1 MSTQLTESEVTK
13 LRTII
18 TACDNGKKISD
29 LEQITLL
36 NGSEMFEVVQDGVS
50 KRASPEMIMA
60 SAPAQNGTYPDVP
73 LNRVTIKRFSGQ
85 LSPLYVYEDNT
96 SLMTKI
102 LALCKPVL
110 LNRDS
115 LVDTYLSG
123 SNCLKSA
130 DGYPANL
137 TAWDKPAM
145 TLMGGFWQK
154 YEYDA
159 STNEKITKISPYKVA
174 GYKYVRRRFV
184 GMFNGNT
191 VTNSADGISKTFL
204 CSNYDVYTTQSI
216 SLENAHSYAKNLGTH
231 FRAMADQ
238 DLDVYALLFSLFK
251 GTVHTQGIYEGIT
264 NVNSTNWAAYNKS
277 ADGGASSYGQF
288 HKNGATIGLT
298 SHEGEVSLSVT
309 DFPNGAITVKPYRFL
324 WRENGL
330 AGPYLLF
337 TSGRLIIDNVVWQ
350 VNDLSDIAF
359 TKTDD
364 FVQLCSLVGIAP
376 SASGW
381 QRVLETYQDTLMPS
395 AIGGSD
401 TTGMCDQWYG
411 LAAPTAG
418 GVYVPAR
425 LGVAYGGAL
434 AGLRCLHSSAGPSYA
449 NAYYGVSLASDDPT
463 DTIADGT
470 IAA

>member
-1 MSTQLTESEVTK
+1 MALTPEQEAKVALLLEAFSGSKAIGDMDMADPDTFYD
-13 LRTII
+13 
-18 TACDNGKKISD
+18 AKI
-29 LEQITLL
+29 
-36 NGSEMFEVVQDGVS
+36 EVVQGGVS
-50 KRASPEMIMA
+50 KQASIEMIA
-60 SAPAQNGTYPDVP
+60 QAAPVAGLYPDVP
-73 LNRVTIKRFSGQ
+73 INRVTIKRYSGQ
-85 LSPLYVYEDNT
+85 ESHLYVYEDNM
-96 SLMTKI
+96 SLMAKI

-137 TAWDKPAM
+137 TAWDKPSM
-145 TLMGGFWQK
+145 TQIGGFWQK
-154 YEYDA
+154 YEYNA
-159 STNEKITKISPYKVA
+159 SADEKITKISPYKVK
-174 GYKYVRRRFV
+174 GYKYVRRRYV

-191 VTNSADGISKTFL
+191 VTNSADGSSKTFL

-216 SLENAHSYAKNLGTH
+216 SIANAHSYAKNLGTH

-251 GTVHTQGIYEGIT
+251 STVHTQGIYEGMA
-264 NVNSTNWAAYNKS
+264 NVNSNNWAAYNKS
-277 ADGGASSYGQF
+277 ADGGASTHGQF

-298 SHEGEVSLSVT
+298 THEGEVSLSVT
-309 DFPNGAITVKPYRFL
+309 DFPNGAITVKPNRFL

-330 AGPYLLF
+330 AGPYLLY

-350 VNDLSDIAF
+350 VNNLADIAF
-359 TKTDD
+359 TKTGDY
-364 FVQLCSLVGIAP
+364 VQLCSLAGIAP
-376 SASGW
+376 SADGW
-381 QRVLETYQDTLMPS
+381 QRILETYQDTLMPS

-401 TTGMCDQWYG
+401 ATGMCDQWYG

-425 LGVAYGGAL
+425 LGSADLGAH
-434 AGLRCLHSSAGPSYA
+434 AGLRCLYSRFGPSYA
-449 NAYYGVSLASDDPT
+449 YALCGVSLASDDPT
-463 DTIADGT
+463 DTIVDGE
-470 IAA
+470 IAS

>member
-1 MSTQLTESEVTK
+1 MALTTQEEDKV
-13 LRTII
+13 R
-18 TACDNGKKISD
+18 
-29 LEQITLL
+29 LL
-36 NGSEMFEVVQDGVS
+36 LAAMDGAKSIGDMDMADPDTFYDARIEVVQGGVS
-50 KRASPEMIMA
+50 KQATIEMIA
-60 SAPAQNGTYPDVP
+60 QAAPVDGLYPDVP
-73 LNRVTIKRFSGQ
+73 INRVTIKRYSGQ

-96 SLMTKI
+96 SLMAKI

-115 LVDTYLSG
+115 LIDTYLSG

-137 TAWDKPAM
+137 TNWDKPAM
-145 TLMGGFWQK
+145 TQIGGFWKK
-154 YEYDA
+154 YEYNA
-159 STNEKITKISPYKVA
+159 ATNEKIIKISPYKVK
-174 GYKYVRRRFV
+174 GYKYVRGRFI

-191 VTNSADGISKTFL
+191 VTNSADGTSKTFL
-204 CSNYDVYTTQSI
+204 CSNYDVYTTQNI
-216 SLENAHSYAKNLGTH
+216 TLQNAHSYAKNLGTH

-277 ADGGASSYGQF
+277 ADGGASTYGQF
-288 HKNGATIGLT
+288 HKNGATIELIT
-298 SHEGEVSLSVT
+298 HEGEVSLSVT
-309 DFPNGAITVKPYRFL
+309 DFPNGAITVKPNRFL

-330 AGPYLLF
+330 AGPYYLF

-364 FVQLCSLVGIAP
+364 FTQLCSLAGIAP
-376 SASGW
+376 PSNGW
-381 QRVLETYQDTLMPS
+381 QKILETHEDTLMPS
-395 AIGGSD
+395 AIGGSA

-418 GVYVPAR
+418 GVYVPSR
-425 LGVAYGGAL
+425 LGNAYVGADG
-434 AGLRCLHSSAGPSYA
+434 GLRCLRSLYGPSHA
-449 NAYYGVSLASDDPT
+449 AAAYGVSLASDDPT

-470 IAA
+470 IAV

>member
-1 MSTQLTESEVTK
+1 MALTTEQEAKIALLLEAFDGAKSIGDMEMADPETFYDAKIEV
-13 LRTII
+13 IQ
-18 TACDNGKKISD
+18 N
-29 LEQITLL
+29 
-36 NGSEMFEVVQDGVS
+36 GVS
-50 KRASPEMIMA
+50 KQASIEMIA
-60 SAPAQNGTYPDVP
+60 QAAPVAGLYPDVP
-73 LNRVTIKRFSGQ
+73 INRVTIKRFSGQ

-96 SLMTKI
+96 SLMAKI
-102 LALCKPVL
+102 LTLCKPVL

-137 TAWDKPAM
+137 TNWDKPAM
-145 TLMGGFWQK
+145 TQIGGFWMK

-159 STNEKITKISPYKVA
+159 STNTKYLKFSPYKVV
-174 GYKYVRRRFV
+174 GYKYIRRRFI

-191 VTNSADGISKTFL
+191 VTNSADGSSKTFL

-216 SLENAHSYAKNLGTH
+216 TLQNAHSYAQNLGTH

-251 GTVHTQGIYEGIT
+251 GTVHTQGVYEGIT
-264 NVNSTNWAAYNKS
+264 NVNGTNWAAYNKS
-277 ADGGASSYGQF
+277 ADGGASSYAQF

-298 SHEGEVSLSVT
+298 THEGEVSLPVA
-309 DFPNGAITVKPYRFL
+309 DFPSGAITVKPNRFL

-330 AGPYLLF
+330 AGPYALF

-350 VNDLSDIAF
+350 VNDLADIAF
-359 TKTDD
+359 TKTEA
-364 FVQLCSLVGIAP
+364 FVQLCSLAGISP
-376 SASGW
+376 PTNGW
-381 QRVLETYQDTLMPS
+381 QNILETHEDTLMPS

-411 LAAPTAG
+411 LAAPPEG
-418 GVYVPAR
+418 GVYVPVR
-425 LGVAYGGAL
+425 LGYALYGAR
-434 AGLRCLHSSAGPSYA
+434 AGLRFLRSLYGPSDA
-449 NAYYGVSLASDDPT
+449 FAYYGVSLASDDPT

-470 IAA
+470 IAS

>member
-1 MSTQLTESEVTK
+1 MALTTQEEAQVRQLLAAMDGSKSIGDMEMADPDTFYD
-13 LRTII
+13 
-18 TACDNGKKISD
+18 AKI
-29 LEQITLL
+29 
-36 NGSEMFEVVQDGVS
+36 EVVQNGVS
-50 KRASPEMIMA
+50 KQASIEMIA
-60 SAPAQNGTYPDVP
+60 QAAPVNGLYPDVP
-73 LNRVTIKRFSGQ
+73 INRVTIKRFSGQ

-96 SLMTKI
+96 SLKAKI

-115 LVDTYLSG
+115 LIDTYLSG

-137 TAWDKPAM
+137 TSWDKPAM
-145 TLMGGFWQK
+145 TLIGGFWMK

-159 STNEKITKISPYKVA
+159 STNEKIIKISPYKVK
-174 GYKYVRRRFV
+174 GYKYIRRRFI

-191 VTNSADGISKTFL
+191 VTNTADGTSKTFL
-204 CSNYDVYTTQSI
+204 CSNYDVYTRQSI
-216 SLENAHSYAKNLGTH
+216 SLANAHTYAKNLGTH

-251 GTVHTQGIYEGIT
+251 GTVHTQGVYEGIT

-277 ADGGASSYGQF
+277 ADGGASTHGQF

-298 SHEGEVSLSVT
+298 THEGEVSLSVT
-309 DFPNGAITVKPYRFL
+309 DFPNGAITVKPNRFL

-330 AGPYLLF
+330 AGPYYLF

-350 VNDLSDIAF
+350 VNDLADIAF
-359 TKTDD
+359 TKTGDY
-364 FVQLCSLVGIAP
+364 VQLCSLAEIAP
-376 SASGW
+376 SADGF
-381 QRVLETYQDTLMPS
+381 QRILETYQDTLMPS
-395 AIGGSD
+395 AIGGSA

-411 LAAPTAG
+411 LAAPTTG
-418 GVYVPAR
+418 VVYVPAR
-425 LGVAYGGAL
+425 LGYAAGGAI
-434 AGLRCLHSSAGPSYA
+434 AGLRCLFSSFGPSYA
-449 NAYYGVSLASDDPT
+449 RAYYGVSLASDDPT

-470 IAA
+470 IAS

>member
-1 MSTQLTESEVTK
+1 MYFTTEE
-13 LRTII
+13 I
-18 TACDNGKKISD
+18 TALKLVAAAYGGAKSIGDMDMADPDTFYDAKI
-29 LEQITLL
+29 
-36 NGSEMFEVVQDGVS
+36 EVVQGGVS
-50 KRASPEMIMA
+50 KQASIEMIA
-60 SAPAQNGTYPDVP
+60 QAAPVDGLYPDVP
-73 LNRVTIKRFSGQ
+73 INRVTIKRYSGQ
-85 LSPLYVYEDNT
+85 LSPLFVYEDNT

-145 TLMGGFWQK
+145 SLIGGFWKK

-159 STNEKITKISPYKVA
+159 STNEKIIKISPYKVA

-191 VTNSADGISKTFL
+191 VTNSADGSSKTFL

-216 SLENAHSYAKNLGTH
+216 SIENAHSYAKNLGTH

-251 GTVHTQGIYEGIT
+251 GTVHTQGVYEGIT

-277 ADGGASSYGQF
+277 ADGGASSYAQF
-288 HKNGATIGLT
+288 HKNGATIDLT
-298 SHEGEVSLSVT
+298 THEGEVSLSVA
-309 DFPNGAITVKPYRFL
+309 DFPNGAITVKPNRFL

-330 AGPYLLF
+330 AGPYQLF
-337 TSGRLIIDNVVWQ
+337 TSGRLIIDNAVWQ
-350 VNDLSDIAF
+350 VNDLADIAF

-364 FVQLCSLVGIAP
+364 FVQLCTLAGIAP
-376 SASGW
+376 PTNGW
-381 QRVLETYQDTLMPS
+381 QSILETHEDTLMLS
-395 AIGGSD
+395 AIGGSA

-418 GVYVPAR
+418 WVYVPAR
-425 LGVAYGGAL
+425 LGSAVHGAL
-434 AGLRCLHSSAGPSYA
+434 AGLRCLYSLTGPSDA
-449 NAYYGVSLASDDPT
+449 HARCGVSLASDDPT

-470 IAA
+470 VAS

>member
-1 MSTQLTESEVTK
+1 MALTTSQEQELLAMNEAFK
-13 LRTII
+13 AGKAI
-18 TACDNGKKISD
+18 TD
-29 LEQITLL
+29 LDLATSQDLKTSYI
-36 NGSEMFEVVQDGVS
+36 EVVQDGVS
-50 KRASPEMIMA
+50 KRATPEMLATALPVDGI
-60 SAPAQNGTYPDVP
+60 YPDVP
-73 LNRVTIKRFSGQ
+73 VNRVTIKRFSGQ
-85 LSPLYVYEDNT
+85 LSPLFVYEDNM
-96 SLMTKI
+96 SLMAKI

-145 TLMGGFWQK
+145 TQIGGFWKK
-154 YEYDA
+154 YEYNA
-159 STNEKITKISPYKVA
+159 STNEKIIKISPYKVK
-174 GYKYVRRRFV
+174 GYKYVRRRYV

-191 VTNSADGISKTFL
+191 VTNTADGSSKTFL

-216 SLENAHSYAKNLGTH
+216 SLRNAHTYAKNLGTH

-251 GTVHTQGIYEGIT
+251 GTVHTQGVYEGIT
-264 NVNSTNWAAYNKS
+264 NVNNTNWAAYNKS

-298 SHEGEVSLSVT
+298 THEGEVSLSVT
-309 DFPNGAITVKPYRFL
+309 DFPNGAITVKPNRFL

-330 AGPYLLF
+330 AGPYYLF

-350 VNDLSDIAF
+350 VNDLADIAF
-359 TKTDD
+359 TKTED
-364 FVQLCSLVGIAP
+364 FAQLCSLAGIAP
-376 SASGW
+376 SANGW
-381 QRVLETYQDTLMPS
+381 QRILETYQDTLMPS
-395 AIGGSD
+395 AIGGSA

-411 LAAPTAG
+411 LAAPTVG

-425 LGVAYGGAL
+425 LGHASIGAS
-434 AGLRCLHSSAGPSYA
+434 AGLRFLLSSSGPSHA
-449 NAYYGVSLASDDPT
+449 IARYGVSLASDDPT

-470 IAA
+470 IAV

>member
-1 MSTQLTESEVTK
+1 MALTTEQE
-13 LRTII
+13 
-18 TACDNGKKISD
+18 AKIALL
-29 LEQITLL
+29 LEAYDGAKAIGDMDMADPDT
-36 NGSEMFEVVQDGVS
+36 FYDAKIEVVQGGVS
-50 KRASPEMIMA
+50 KQASIEMIA
-60 SAPAQNGTYPDVP
+60 QAAPVDGLYPDVP
-73 LNRVTIKRFSGQ
+73 INRVTIKRYSGQ
-85 LSPLYVYEDNT
+85 LSPLFVYEDNT
-96 SLMTKI
+96 SLMAKI
-102 LALCKPVL
+102 LTLCKPVL

-137 TAWDKPAM
+137 TSWDKPAM
-145 TLMGGFWQK
+145 TLIGGFWKK
-154 YEYDA
+154 YDYDA
-159 STNEKITKISPYKVA
+159 STNTKLIRISPYKVK
-174 GYKYVRRRFV
+174 GYSYVRRRFV

-191 VTNSADGISKTFL
+191 VTNSADGSSKTFL

-251 GTVHTQGIYEGIT
+251 GTVHTQGVYEGIT

-277 ADGGASSYGQF
+277 ADGGASTYGQF

-298 SHEGEVSLSVT
+298 THEGEVSLAVT
-309 DFPNGAITVKPYRFL
+309 DFPNGAITVKPNRFL

-330 AGPYLLF
+330 AGPYMLF

-350 VNDLSDIAF
+350 VNDLADIAF
-359 TKTDD
+359 TKTDN

-376 SASGW
+376 SSNGW
-381 QRVLETYQDTLMPS
+381 QRILETYQDTLMPS

-418 GVYVPAR
+418 VVYVPAR
-425 LGVAYGGAL
+425 LGHALYGAI
-434 AGLRCLHSSAGPSYA
+434 AGLRCLLSAYGPSYA
-449 NAYYGVSLASDDPT
+449 DALYGVSLASDDPT

-470 IAA
+470 VAS